1 MKKSNSFR
9 FEKDQRQYWVTITI
23 VLVLGAVF
31 ALGLLVYN
39 NPVAVTS
46 PSFWPVV
53 QRRINAVIAMA
64 IVALAQSLATVTFQS
79 VTSNRIITPSI
90 LGFESLYTAIQTAV
104 MFFFGSRAL
113 LAFTGVGPFLLQVGL
128 MILLSLLLYGWLLTG
143 KYGDLQLM
151 LLIGLIIGSGLRSL
165 SAFMRRLLSPSEF
178 DLLQARLFASVNHAD
193 PGYFGIS
200 IVLVMVAALLLF
212 WYARRLN
219 VLNLGKD
226 VALSLGVHH
235 RRGTIFMLVL
245 VSVLMSVSTA
255 LVGPMTFFGFLVAT
269 FTYRLVPTYDHR
281 YYFPMAIGLGFLV
294 MTGSYFL
301 MYHVFNA
308 QGVVSILIEFV
319 GGLTFLFTM
328 FRRGE
333 E

>member
-9 FEKDQRQYWVTITI
+9 FEKDQRQYWVTLTI

-200 IVLVMVAALLLF
+200 IVLIMLAALLLF

>member
-23 VLVLGAVF
+23 VLVLDAVF

>member
-200 IVLVMVAALLLF
+200 IVLIMLAALLLF

>member
-9 FEKDQRQYWVTITI
+9 FEKDQRQYWVTLTI

>member
-9 FEKDQRQYWVTITI
+9 FEKDQRQYWVTLTV
-23 VLVLGAVF
+23 VLVVGVLF
-31 ALGLLVYN
+31 AIGLLVYN
-39 NPVAVTS
+39 NPVPMTS

-79 VTSNRIITPSI
+79 VTNNRIITPSI
-90 LGFESLYTAIQTAV
+90 LGFESLYTTIQTAV

-113 LAFTGVGPFLLQVGL
+113 LAFTGTGPFLFQVGL

-165 SAFMRRLLSPSEF
+165 STFMRRLLSPSEF

-200 IVLVMVAALLLF
+200 IVLIALAALLLF

-226 VALSLGVHH
+226 VAVSLGVHH